1 LDQIY
6 PEDVFVSEEQRRRI
20 RIVHNVARRA
30 TAAALMELP
39 HHTQIQNNEIAIGML
54 LATITVAEDLEV
66 PLKEQVLLGAAKLA
80 LNLGL
85 TAQDTPA
92 QPN

>member
-1 LDQIY
+1 MDSIY

-20 RIVHNVARRA
+20 RIVHNVTRRA
-30 TAAALMELP
+30 TAEALSAPPEYEK
-39 HHTQIQNNEIAIGML
+39 IQNNEVALGML
-54 LATITVAEDLEV
+54 LAAITVAIDLEV

-85 TAQDTPA
+85 AVPDTPA